1 VVFRFLTGQDAP
13 VAVLATALY
22 QQIPPDK
29 SDGSPHAGVS
39 GEGRKFLSFADSRQD
54 AAFFAP
60 YLQRTYDRIMRRR
73 LIVQTL
79 RSCEPSSVLRLQD
92 LVPRVRQQAEAAGVF
107 TQSQSSDER
116 QRVVWTWLLQELTA
130 WDRQNSLEGLGLV
143 QFRLVRPQGWQPP
156 AELLQDPWRLSADEA
171 WTLICL
177 LMDSVRQQG
186 AITFPDGV
194 SPTDEAFAPR
204 TRALFLRGS
213 GPDRGAGILAWRPQS
228 GANRRSDL
236 LLRLAERY
244 APTADSRPQR
254 ERTEALLTAVWDHIS
269 APGGPWRDH
278 VVKETHK
285 QHGVLFRLSH
295 KFWEVVPAPAHAPD
309 GWHRCNTCRTLTP
322 LNLRNLC
329 PRYRCAGTLEPRRP
343 DREEWEGNHYR
354 YLYETL
360 APVPLRV
367 VEHTAQWTSEEAAAI
382 QDRFV
387 RGEVNALSCST
398 TFELGVDVGELQA
411 VLMRN
416 VPPTTANYVQ
426 RAGRA
431 GRRTD
436 AAAFALT
443 YAQRCSHD
451 LTHYADPVALVAGRI
466 TPPVVRLENE
476 PIIRRHMH
484 AVLFA
489 AFLREERDKH
499 GREYGQ
505 VGAFFADGE
514 EGDRGADRLRRY
526 ADDRPRAVQEALQ
539 RIVPPELPE
548 TLRPDSWGWLM
559 ELYQEPEG
567 GAGGLLGRVCDEV
580 RTDLAIVNQLAQ
592 EAYSRQRGHEGDRY
606 RQIANTLRR
615 RELLGFLSTR
625 GLLPKYG
632 FPVDV
637 VELRTAHADVDVGRK
652 LELERDLR
660 LAIGDYAPGGEVV
673 AGGYL
678 WRSRGLHVIPGRSW
692 PEYKY
697 AYCRACG
704 WFDRDIEEGAIPG
717 GCAVCGTTVH
727 TRGTFLVP
735 LFGFVADRKPG
746 SPGEARPQRSYA
758 SRVYF
763 SRYDP
768 PAGTGEPEFEPVDG
782 LSARGG
788 ITVTQRYARYG
799 RLAVI
804 NAGPEARG
812 FRICRQCGYA
822 DVPPGATGKKG
833 TTQHTSPWM
842 GKACKGTLTSCHLGH
857 EFLTDTLEL
866 RLDGPGIHGYD
877 NDTGAWRSVL
887 YALLEGAAR
896 ALGIARA
903 DLDGTLRRYA
913 MDAAPALV
921 LFDDVPG
928 GAGYCR
934 RIKESLPAVFRKARE
949 VVEQCACGEETSCY
963 QCLRNYRNQP
973 YHHELRRNS
982 VRGILNT
989 WADG

>member
-1 VVFRFLTGQDAP
+1 VNR
-13 VAVLATALY
+13 VA
-22 QQIPPDK
+22 
-29 SDGSPHAGVS
+29 
-39 GEGRKFLSFADSRQD
+39 
-54 AAFFAP
+54 
-60 YLQRTYDRIMRRR
+60 DRARR
-73 LIVQTL
+73 
-79 RSCEPSSVLRLQD
+79 
-92 LVPRVRQQAEAAGVF
+92 AGVF
-107 TQSQSSDER
+107 TSDQSEDER
-116 QRVVWTWLLQELTA
+116 RRQVWVWLLQELTA
-130 WDRQNSLEGLGLV
+130 WDRRISLEGLGLL
-143 QFRLVRPQGWQPP
+143 QFRLVRPDGWEPP
-156 AELLQDPWRLSADEA
+156 AELLADPWRLSADEA
-171 WTLICL
+171 WALICL

-194 SPTDEAFAPR
+194 SPTNEAFAPH
-204 TRALFLRGS
+204 TRELFLRGS
-213 GPDRGAGILAWRPQS
+213 RPDRGEGILAWRPQS

-236 LLRLAERY
+236 LLRLAERD
-244 APTADSRPQR
+244 APTADSRLQR

-269 APGGPWRDH
+269 GPTGPWRDH

-285 QHGVLFRLSH
+285 QYGVVFRLSH
-295 KFWEVVPAPAHAPD
+295 KFWEVVPTLSQKPD
-309 GWHRCNTCRTLTP
+309 GWYRCDTCRTLTP

-329 PRYRCAGTLEPRRP
+329 PRYRCAGTLEPWRP
-343 DREEWEGNHYR
+343 DQEEWQDNHYR
-354 YLYETL
+354 VLYENMD
-360 APVPLRV
+360 PVPLRV

-443 YAQRCSHD
+443 YAQRRSHD
-451 LTHYADPVALVAGRI
+451 LTHYANPVDLVAGRI

-489 AFLREERDKH
+489 AFLREERDTY

-514 EGDRGADRLRRY
+514 EGDRGADRLRRF
-526 ADDRPRAVQEALQ
+526 AEARPREVQEALQ
-539 RIVPPELPE
+539 RIVPSKLPE
-548 TLRPDSWGWLM
+548 ALRPDSWRWLD
-559 ELYQEPEG
+559 ELYHEQQGEP
-567 GAGGLLGRVCDEV
+567 GGLLGRVCDEV
-580 RTDLAIVNQLAQ
+580 RTDLESLANLEE
-592 EAYSRQRGHEGDRY
+592 EASKAKRHGDAGRYQR
-606 RQIANTLRR
+606 IAKTLRER
-615 RELLGFLSTR
+615 DLLGFLSTR

-637 VELRTAHADVDVGRK
+637 VELRTAHPNGEGVGRR

-660 LAIGDYAPGGEVV
+660 IAIGEYAPGGEVV
-673 AGGYL
+673 AGGKL
-678 WRSRGLHVIPGRSW
+678 WRSAGLHVIPSRRW
-692 PEYKY
+692 PEYEY

-704 WFDRDIEEGAIPG
+704 WFMRSIDGKGGIPG
-717 GCAVCGTTVH
+717 KCEVCDQPIRG
-727 TRGTFLVP
+727 TRGTFVVP
-735 LFGFVADRKPG
+735 SFGFVADRHPG
-746 SPGEARPQRSYA
+746 SPGEARPQRSYV

-768 PAGTGEPEFEPVDG
+768 PTGTGEPDFEPVEG
-782 LSARGG
+782 LPATSG

-804 NAGPEARG
+804 NSGPEGGG
-812 FRICRQCGYA
+812 FRICPQCGYA

-833 TTQHTSPWM
+833 TTQHSQPWT
-842 GKACKGTLTSCHLGH
+842 GKPCKGTLTSRHLGH

-877 NDTGAWRSVL
+877 HDTGAWRSVL

-896 ALGIARA
+896 ELGIARD
-903 DLDGTLRRYA
+903 DLDGTLRGY
-913 MDAAPALV
+913 DAGKAPALV

-934 RIKESLPAVFRKARE
+934 RIKESLPAVVRKARE

-963 QCLRNYRNQP
+963 QCLRNFRNQP
-973 YHHELRRNS
+973 YHHELRRDKGLS
-982 VRGILNT
+982 LLC
-989 WADG
+989 AFQ